1 MVEFSPSEEKVAKIP
16 MSNPTTKPFDY
27 TVELY
32 MGTNL
37 ALMASTDFHLE
48 AGEEKDIELPVTMPS
63 VIGTYP
69 VYIGV
74 FSAGE
79 FIEPL
84 YKAVEDVVIVEPIIT
99 EYALAVL
106 EKPLSVRGGDLYPV
120 TFQVDIPQSEEY
132 VNGVLARFDV
142 HTQLI
147 GPSPTR
153 GTRDAFHVGAGRSI
167 VTEQLRSIDWWYGV
181 ALPPGT
187 YELQVR
193 MVKRWTVAIG
203 DVTYSYSDL
212 PIGDFHRVTDIVIT

>member
-48 AGEEKDIELPVTMPS
+48 AGESKDIELPVTMPS

-84 YKAVEDVVIVEPIIT
+84 YKAVEDVVIFGVAEFAYVSAIRQTRYETAPGYAWSSHKLKVEIDIKNTGNVAEVCSARPQMACAEGGWTWQDVTGNYRT
-99 EYALAVL
+99 EIPAADVPAVL
-106 EKPLSVRGGDLYPV
+106 EVILQPGETV
-120 TFQVDIPQSEEY
+120 TFW
-132 VNGVLARFDV
+132 GTVLDSVYYGYTCRVRFTGD
-142 HTQLI
+142 
-147 GPSPTR
+147 
-153 GTRDAFHVGAGRSI
+153 
-167 VTEQLRSIDWWYGV
+167 
-181 ALPPGT
+181 PGT
-187 YELQVR
+187 TPEVP
-193 MVKRWTVAIG
+193 MV
-203 DVTYSYSDL
+203 
-212 PIGDFHRVTDIVIT
+212 